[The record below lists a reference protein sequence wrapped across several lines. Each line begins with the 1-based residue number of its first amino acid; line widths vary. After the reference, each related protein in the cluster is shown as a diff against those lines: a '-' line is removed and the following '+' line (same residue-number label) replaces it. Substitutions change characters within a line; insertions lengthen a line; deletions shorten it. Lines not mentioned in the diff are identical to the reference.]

1 MNRKV
6 IVRDPVIIDDP
17 SPVMSEIEEDIP
29 FAQNILKDTDLQ
41 PTANTQAVKVAIPKE
56 KQKSKR
62 KTESKNTLSKKKMN
76 VDELVKNASRLSE
89 EETHM
94 SLLSLLM
101 LIWSTE
107 FLLHV
112 TTTIESEWST
122 IYMEQTMTLETSSWI
137 ANNYAENFF
146 YFIKLYTHFFFI

>member
-1 MNRKV
+1 
-6 IVRDPVIIDDP
+6 
-17 SPVMSEIEEDIP
+17 
-29 FAQNILKDTDLQ
+29 
-41 PTANTQAVKVAIPKE
+41 
-56 KQKSKR
+56 
-62 KTESKNTLSKKKMN
+62 MN